1 MGSETLGGM
10 RPLIVFAC
18 LSALAPA
25 TASADYSPC
34 PSTDWGVSTLAL
46 EVEQAYI
53 AAQGGELTDALEG
66 LRAAVGCLDE
76 AISPETAASVHR
88 SFAFAAVWDQDEAA
102 ASRALK
108 AALIAEPS
116 WEPQLELAPPGGDLF
131 MTIEGVRAERDPT
144 RSTLTAPPGLALRLD
159 GAPTWRRA
167 DRLPV
172 VLQLIDGEG
181 RPLRTAYVV
190 PGAPLP
196 AGVYAGPGDDERRA
210 TAMRVSSPSR
220 KTRVLLLSGA
230 GVLAVGAVGLGIASA
245 DVRSDQEAAV
255 DICEAR
261 VEGCSPRATQ
271 YNEHDR
277 RLAKRLGLGA
287 GIAAAGSAALGLGVV
302 LTW

>member
-1 MGSETLGGM
+1 M
-10 RPLIVFAC
+10 RPLIVLAC

-25 TASADYSPC
+25 TAHADYSPC

-53 AAQGGELTDALEG
+53 AAQGGELYDSLEG
-66 LRAAVGCLDE
+66 LRAAVSCLDE
-76 AISPETAASVHR
+76 AITPETAAAVHR
-88 SFAFAAVWDQDEAA
+88 SFAFAAVWDQDESAA
-102 ASRALK
+102 TRALK
-108 AALIAEPS
+108 AALIAEPG

-131 MTIEGVRAERDPT
+131 MTIEWVRAERDPT
-144 RSTLTAPPGLALRLD
+144 RTTLTAPPGLALRLD
-159 GAPTWRRA
+159 GAATWRRA
-167 DRLPV
+167 ERLPV

-196 AGVYAGPGDDERRA
+196 AGVHAGPGGEERRA
-210 TAMRVSSPSR
+210 PSMRVSSPSR

-230 GVLAVGAVGLGIASA
+230 GVLAVGAVGLGVASA
-245 DVRSDQEAAV
+245 DVRSDWQAAV
-255 DICEAR
+255 DTCEAR
-261 VEGCSPRATQ
+261 VEGCSPRATR
-271 YNEHDR
+271 YNELDD

-287 GIAAAGSAALGLGVV
+287 GIAAAGSAALGVGVV